1 MWSIQRG
8 GDAAHA
14 SPWTTRSYRIRSR
27 EESAQAS
34 LTLNVRTAE
43 GDTVELSLDAT
54 SVRQRTSGSVRTS
67 NGKASYADASQA
79 ASVNFKATIKGDLN
93 DQEMADIVSLI
104 HSLGS
109 GESSVTPLSSLAAYS
124 GAFSRTFTAG
134 NSMVRLYA

>member
-1 MWSIQRG
+1 MWSIQRS

-54 SVRQRTSGSVRTS
+54 SVRQRTSGSVRGQT
-67 NGKASYADASQA
+67 A
-79 ASVNFKATIKGDLN
+79 AWEVRIDRLDG
-93 DQEMADIVSLI
+93 SL
-104 HSLGS
+104 HALAFAARYTNVLPALCLGAGLLLSL
-109 GESSVTPLSSLAAYS
+109 
-124 GAFSRTFTAG
+124 SRSPSTG
-134 NSMVRLYA
+134 R